1 MAMFTNGASTEVEA
15 SSFSVWNCV
24 ITFLQILLISTML
37 YGVGYNNE
45 GQVFDMT
52 PELLSRFRHFRA
64 IAFFFCVWALQSVAL
79 ALLLVWAIGKKS
91 YHLCHS
97 WVLCEAL
104 MQIFI
109 ILSGV
114 YYAYRCFL
122 FSSSSYSISFSDE
135 DQEEV
140 HDKSSNF
147 SSHYTTTNRFPKH
160 LIFLVI
166 LHFLIKGFGFWI
178 VRRYMKLLKTCNV
191 QVLNNPASLPSSSR
205 VCERQ
210 LSPPPSYSHL
220 CKDDLPCYD
229 EALRL
234 CLKNNSE
241 GDGEE
246 GNNRDTK
253 TTALLQV

>member
-1 MAMFTNGASTEVEA
+1 MAFTAGASTEVEA

-37 YGVGYNNE
+37 YGVGYNNQ
-45 GQVFDMT
+45 GQVYDMT
-52 PELLSRFRHFRA
+52 PELLSRFQHFRA
-64 IAFFFCVWALQSVAL
+64 VAFFFCVWALQSVAL

-109 ILSGV
+109 IVSGV
-114 YYAYRCFL
+114 YFAYRSL
-122 FSSSSYSISFSDE
+122 LSRTGHTTVTFSDSEEDHYDRSSSYST
-135 DQEEV
+135 QY
-140 HDKSSNF
+140 N
-147 SSHYTTTNRFPKH
+147 TTRFPKH

-178 VRRYMKLLKTCNV
+178 VWRYMKLLKTCNV
-191 QVLNNPASLPSSSR
+191 QVLNSEISAPSSSNR
-205 VCERQ
+205 AYERQ
-210 LSPPPSYSHL
+210 ISPPPAYSHL

-229 EALRL
+229 EALKL
-234 CLKNNSE
+234 CLKNSE
-241 GDGEE
+241 RDVEE